1 MSPWPVIVIAGC
13 SLLIKGECTQTDIKS
28 VRDFQCHGNLFS
40 KHNLGLLASYVKCH
54 AERIIACLASFGA
67 IFANS
72 NTIASHTWS
81 HPDLCN
87 ITSAERKK

>member
-1 MSPWPVIVIAGC
+1 MSPWPVIVVAG
-13 SLLIKGECTQTDIKS
+13 SLFTKGECTQTDIKL
-28 VRDFQCHGNLFS
+28 VRDFLCHGNLFS
-40 KHNLGLLASYVKCH
+40 KHNLGLLAYYVKCYT
-54 AERIIACLASFGA
+54 ERMIACLASFGA
-67 IFANS
+67 VSANS